1 MKSHI
6 QIGKYSYG
14 IDDSNVVWDTE
25 AWTRSNVKIR
35 PKLIVGKS
43 GVYYVPNTTYY
54 NQTKNYIP
62 YSTLQAC
69 LTAGEKIS
77 KK

>member
-1 MKSHI
+1 MIASLIAGLSLTTTAFAATKS
-6 QIGKYSYG
+6 
-14 IDDSNVVWDTE
+14 
-25 AWTRSNVKIR
+25 VKM
-35 PKLIVGKS
+35 GKS

-77 KK
+77 KKLRNYTLLYLRGL